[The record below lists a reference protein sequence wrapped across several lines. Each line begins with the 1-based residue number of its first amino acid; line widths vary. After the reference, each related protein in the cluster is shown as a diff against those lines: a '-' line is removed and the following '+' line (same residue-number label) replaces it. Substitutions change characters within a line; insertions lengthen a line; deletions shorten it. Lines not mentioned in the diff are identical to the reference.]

1 MENKNLKQNLDE
13 GTRMSRRGFLKT
25 AAAGAGAAGM
35 AMIGASS
42 FGSFLTSCTTKE
54 HFDTIIANGVVY
66 CGDGKAPLK
75 NAMVGIKNG
84 KIVNIWFQ
92 TIFIQRRQ
100 HAIFRIHYNNRHS
113 YA

>member
-13 GTRMSRRGFLKT
+13 STRMSRRGFLKT
-25 AAAGAGAAGM
+25 AVAGAGAAGV

-42 FGSFLTSCTTKE
+42 FGSFLTSCTTRE

-66 CGDGKAPLK
+66 CGDGKAPMQ

-84 KIVNIWFQ
+84 KIVEI
-92 TIFIQRRQ
+92 
-100 HAIFRIHYNNRHS
+100 
-113 YA
+113 